1 MLQQPAPPVSLPR
14 RIGLFAALGALLSGC
29 SVTDALDVLVARDS
43 YQGQSGLAY
52 GADPRQKLDVFKP
65 VGAGAAGANANAIPN
80 AVAPVVVFFYG
91 GNWSRGARAD
101 YRFVGE
107 ALAASGAIAIV
118 ADYRLSPQVRWRD
131 ILADCAA
138 ATRWAFDHA
147 AELGGDPRRVYLM
160 GHSAGAYNAAML
172 ALDERWL
179 RAEAL
184 APQRLAGW
192 IGLAG
197 PYDFLPITD
206 PPSRVAFDWPDTPQ
220 GSQPIV
226 HVSARAP
233 RTLLLAA
240 VKDDTVNP
248 RRNTAG
254 LAERLK
260 AAGVDVQVKL
270 FDNVNHVTV
279 LGAVARPLKWLAPVL
294 DEVLAFV
301 GLTPRR

>member
-1 MLQQPAPPVSLPR
+1 MHQPTRTFCLR
-14 RIGLFAALGALLSGC
+14 RRTGLFAALGGLLSGC
-29 SVTDALDVLVARDS
+29 SVTGALDVLVARDS

-52 GADPRQKLDVFKP
+52 GADPRHKLDVFKP
-65 VGAGAAGANANAIPN
+65 VGANADAA
-80 AVAPVVVFFYG
+80 APVVVFFYG
-91 GNWSRGARAD
+91 GNWTRGERAD

-107 ALAASGAIAIV
+107 ALAANGAIAIV
-118 ADYRLSPQVRWRD
+118 VDYRLSPQVRWRD

-147 AELGGDPRRVYLM
+147 AEFGGDPRRVFVM

-172 ALDERWL
+172 ALDQRWL
-179 RAEAL
+179 RALGL

-226 HVSARAP
+226 HVTAGAP
-233 RTLLLAA
+233 RALLLAA
-240 VKDDTVNP
+240 AKDKTVNP
-248 RRNTAG
+248 QRNTVG
-254 LAERLK
+254 LGQRLR
-260 AAGVDVQVKL
+260 AVGAPVQVKL

-294 DEVLAFV
+294 DEVLAFID
-301 GLTPRR
+301 LTPRR